1 VPLVLAVVP
10 LAYPTSAPELA
21 ALPRLVVQL
30 VISVDTLAKIL
41 TKVPVVGADLDVM
54 VVEVWAPDVE
64 RLFTSVAQLVA
75 VTIPLVLTAEIAV
88 CPQPESPD
96 PVLQIVLRL
105 VWKVL

>member
-1 VPLVLAVVP
+1 LLVVP
-10 LAYPTSAPELA
+10 EKVPNCVPELA

-30 VISVDTLAKIL
+30 VISVL
-41 TKVPVVGADLDVM
+41 TAGKMLITVPVVGADLDVKA
-54 VVEVWAPDVE
+54 VLVWAPDVA
-64 RLFTSVAQLVA
+64 RLLTKVAQLVA
-75 VTIPLVLTAEIAV
+75 VTTPPVLTAAIDV